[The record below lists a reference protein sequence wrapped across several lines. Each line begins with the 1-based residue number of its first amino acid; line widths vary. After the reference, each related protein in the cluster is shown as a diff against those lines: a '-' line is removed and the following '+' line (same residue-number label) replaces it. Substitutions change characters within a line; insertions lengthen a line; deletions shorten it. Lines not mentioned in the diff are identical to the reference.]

1 MTTEAQLNW
10 LDGGAPAQ
18 SSGGTTWGMPFA
30 RGAVA
35 GVGGISVSDP
45 AGRTVPS
52 QAWPL
57 ATWPD
62 GSLKWAGIA
71 LPATDSPSTHYR
83 VMSDGGTTP
92 AAGRLPAPEA
102 SPAPGPAP
110 QVAVTETEDTITVST
125 GTLDMVI
132 SRTGSALFTSLSR
145 GGTVVA
151 EGARLVSLLQDGVP
165 EGPGSASRHAFTG
178 EVTAVVL
185 EQRGPVRAVVRLEGA
200 HRPDTADDADGK
212 QRSWLPFVVRFY
224 FHAGARSVRMVHS
237 FVWDGDAE
245 RDFLAGLGVRFTVPL
260 EGQLHDRHVRIAG
273 ADGGFLT
280 EAVRGLT
287 GLRRDPGDDVRRAQ
301 IAGQATPPLEEWSE
315 LVSTRL
321 HLIPAWGD
329 YTLTQLSADGFELR
343 KRTAAGHGWVGISGG
358 TRAAGFCS
366 LSTPEGGFGIGVRNF
381 WQSHPGQ
388 LDIRNAATAQAE
400 VTAWLYSPEAQ
411 PMDLRFYHDGLGQ
424 DTFEDQLEGLEITYE
439 DYEPGFGNP
448 HGIARTHEL
457 TLFAYESTPDTR
469 ALAADLEASSTPP
482 LLQATPEYLHSA
494 GVFGDWSPVDRSTPE
509 RAGLEDKLDFL
520 FDFYAGQVEQRRW
533 YGFWN
538 HGDVMHTYDADRHA
552 WRYDVGGYAW
562 DNSEL
567 SPDLWLWYM
576 YLRSGRADVFRFA
589 EAMTRHTGEV
599 DTYHAGPWQGL
610 GSRHNVQHW
619 GCSAKQLRISTPAYR
634 RFYYYLTADER
645 TGDLLSEL
653 VDSDQN
659 FLGLDP
665 TRKVRPDAATYR
677 PDRSALAVGLGTDWG
692 SLAATWLTDWERT
705 GNPRSRDRL
714 LGTMADIGA
723 LKYGFLTGEA
733 LYDLDKGRFD
743 AGREVISVSHLSAV
757 FGLVEICSE
766 LVSLVPD
773 AAFERAWLQY
783 CRLFLASPEDQVAE
797 VGRPLD
803 GIYLTQAHSRLSA
816 YAASRLGDAGL
827 AAGAWRSFAEGG
839 EHLNHA
845 EAFTLRKIE
854 PPYVLMPVDEAA
866 TVSTNDAAQFGL
878 AVIQNLALIGD
889 HLPVLEPAP

>member
-1 MTTEAQLNW
+1 MTDNIPIRW
-10 LDGGAPAQ
+10 IDGKAPAEI
-18 SSGGTTWGMPFA
+18 SGGTTWGMPFA
-30 RGAVA
+30 RGSVPAAEALSVTDTAGSTVA
-35 GVGGISVSDP
+35 
-45 AGRTVPS
+45 S

-71 LPATDSPSTHYR
+71 LPASSSPSEVYH
-83 VMSDGGTTP
+83 VASDGG
-92 AAGRLPAPEA
+92 A
-102 SPAPGPAP
+102 SPRGASQTPPGASS
-110 QVAVTETEDTITVST
+110 VTVTETDRALTVDT
-125 GTLDMVI
+125 GTLQMVI
-132 SRTGSALFTSLSR
+132 ER
-145 GGTVVA
+145 GGSTLFRSLTRGGVEVA
-151 EGARLVSLLQDGVP
+151 RDARLVSLLQDGISDDQ
-165 EGPGSASRHAFTG
+165 GGGGAGTLTRDAFTG

-185 EQRGPVRAVVRLEGA
+185 EHNGPVRAVVRLEGQ
-200 HRPDTADDADGK
+200 HRPDGRDSGTSRYSGK
-212 QRSWLPFVVRFY
+212 ESWLPFVVRFY
-224 FHAGARSVRMVHS
+224 FHANARSVRMVHS
-237 FVWDGDAE
+237 FIWDGDAD

-260 EGQLHDRHVRIAG
+260 HAELHNRHIRMAG

-280 EAVRGLT
+280 EAVRGIT
-287 GLRRDPGDDVRRAQ
+287 GLRRDPGEDVRRAQ
-301 IAGQATPPLEEWSE
+301 VEGRATPPLAGWNPEVSE
-315 LVSTRL
+315 RL
-321 HLIPAWGD
+321 HLVPAWSD
-329 YTLTQLSADGFELR
+329 YTLSQLSADGFELR
-343 KRTAAGHGWVGISGG
+343 KRTAPGRAWVGISGG
-358 TRAAGFCS
+358 TRSAGFCS
-366 LSTPEGGFGIGVRNF
+366 LTDTRGGFGVGVKDF

-388 LDIRNAATAQAE
+388 LDIRGAAKDNATL
-400 VTAWLYSPEAQ
+400 TAWLYSPEAQ

-424 DTFEDQLEGLEITYE
+424 DTFEEQLEGLEITYE
-439 DYEPGFGNP
+439 DYEPGFGNA

-457 TLFAYESTPDTR
+457 TLFGYDGTPATES
-469 ALAADLEASSTPP
+469 LAADAAAASAPA
-482 LLQATPEYLHSA
+482 LLQATPEYLHSV
-494 GVFGDWSPVDRSTPE
+494 GVFGDWDPVDRGTPA
-509 RAGLEDKLDFL
+509 RAELEDHLDFL

-538 HGDVMHTYDADRHA
+538 YGDVMHTYDHDRHV

-567 SPDLWLWYM
+567 SPDLWLWYS
-576 YLRSGRADVFRFA
+576 YLRSGRADIFRLA

-599 DTYHAGPWQGL
+599 DVYHVGPWRGL

-645 TGDLLSEL
+645 TGDLLTEL

-665 TRKVRPDAATYR
+665 VRKVRPDADTYR
-677 PDRSALAVGLGTDWG
+677 PNRGALGVGLGTDWG

-743 AGREVISVSHLSAV
+743 TGRELIQVSHLSAV

-766 LVSLVPD
+766 LVDLVPD
-773 AAFERAWLQY
+773 PDFERAWLQY
-783 CRLFLASPEDQVAE
+783 CRLFLATKEEQVAA
-797 VGRPLD
+797 VGQPLE
-803 GIYLTQAHSRLSA
+803 GIYLTQAHSRLTA
-816 YAASRLGDAGL
+816 YAAARLDDPDL
-827 AAGAWRSFAEGG
+827 AARAWTSFAEGG

-845 EAFTLRKIE
+845 SAFTLRQIK
-854 PPYVLMPVDEAA
+854 PPHVLLPVDEAP
-866 TVSTNDAAQFGL
+866 TVSTNDASQFGL
-878 AVIQNLALIGD
+878 AVIQNLALIGN
-889 HLPVLEPAP
+889 HLP

>member
-1 MTTEAQLNW
+1 MTDATLNW
-10 LDGGAPAQ
+10 LEGEVPAGL
-18 SSGGTTWGMPFA
+18 SGGTTWGMPFT
-30 RGAVA
+30 RGALA
-35 GVGGISVSDP
+35 GADGITVSDADGRPVP
-45 AGRTVPS
+45 AQTWS
-52 QAWPL
+52 L

-71 LPATDSPSTHYR
+71 LPATAAPSAQYR
-83 VMSDGGTTP
+83 VTSDGGTP
-92 AAGRLPAPEA
+92 PVPEP
-102 SPAPGPAP
+102 SPL
-110 QVAVTETEDTITVST
+110 VAVTESDDLITVST
-125 GTLDMVI
+125 GTLEMVI
-132 SRTGSALFTSLSR
+132 SRSGPSLFTSLSR

-151 EGARLVSLLQDGVP
+151 EDAGLVSLLQDGVP
-165 EGPGSASRHAFTG
+165 DGPGSVSRQAFTG

-185 EQRGPVRAVVRLEGA
+185 EQHGPVRAVVRLEGT
-200 HRPDTADDADGK
+200 HRQDHADADG
-212 QRSWLPFVVRFY
+212 QRRSWLPFVVRFY

-237 FVWDGDAE
+237 FIWDGDAD

-260 EGQLHDRHVRIAG
+260 ESELHDRHVRIAG

-287 GLRRDPGDDVRRAQ
+287 GLRRDPGEDVRHAQ
-301 IAGQATPPLEEWSE
+301 LAGRPTPPLEEWSE
-315 LVSTRL
+315 LVSKRL
-321 HLIPAWGD
+321 HLIPAWND
-329 YTLTQLSADGFELR
+329 FTLTQLSADGFELR
-343 KRTAAGHGWVGISGG
+343 KRTGEGHGWVGISGG
-358 TRAAGFCS
+358 TRASGFCS
-366 LSTPEGGFGIGVRNF
+366 LSDPRGGFGIGIRDF

-388 LDIRNAATAQAE
+388 LDIRGAATARAS

-457 TLFAYESTPDTR
+457 TLFAYDATPD
-469 ALAADLEASSTPP
+469 AASLAADAAAASTPAM
-482 LLQATPEYLHSA
+482 LQATPGYLHSA
-494 GVFGDWSPVDRSTPE
+494 GVFGDWAPADRSTPE
-509 RAGLEDKLDFL
+509 RAELEDKLDFL
-520 FDFYAGQVEQRRW
+520 VDFYQGQVEQRRW

-538 HGDVMHTYDADRHA
+538 YGDVMHTYDFDRHA

-567 SPDLWLWYM
+567 SPDLWLWYT
-576 YLRSGRADVFRFA
+576 YLRTGRADVFRLA

-599 DTYHAGPWQGL
+599 DVYHLGEWRGL

-645 TGDLLSEL
+645 TGDLLTEL
-653 VDSDQN
+653 VDSDRN

-665 TRKVRPDAATYR
+665 TRKVRKDSATYR

-705 GNPRSRDRL
+705 GNPWSRDRL

-733 LYDLDKGRFD
+733 LYNLDTGRFD
-743 AGREVISVSHLSAV
+743 AGRDMILVSHLSAV

-766 LVSLVPD
+766 LIDLVPD
-773 AAFERAWLQY
+773 AGFERAWLQY
-783 CRLFLASPEDQVAE
+783 CRLFLATPEEQVAE

-803 GIYLTQAHSRLSA
+803 GIHLTQAHSRLSA
-816 YAASRLGDAGL
+816 YAASRLGDAEL
-827 AAGAWRSFAEGG
+827 ARRAWTSFAEGG

-845 EAFTLRKIE
+845 EAFTLRRIE
-854 PPYVLMPVDEAA
+854 PPYVLTAVDEAP
-866 TVSTNDAAQFGL
+866 TVSTNDTAQFGL

-889 HLPVLEPAP
+889 QLPALQRVR

>member
-1 MTTEAQLNW
+1 MIETTLNW
-10 LDGGAPAQ
+10 LDGGAPAAL
-18 SSGGTTWGMPFA
+18 SGGTTWGMPFA
-30 RGAVA
+30 RGSLA
-35 GVGGISVSDP
+35 GVGGISVSDE
-45 AGRTVPS
+45 AGRAVPS

-71 LPATDSPSTHYR
+71 LPATDAPSAHYN
-83 VMSDGGTTP
+83 VTYDGG
-92 AAGRLPAPEA
+92 ASPEA
-102 SPAPGPAP
+102 EAAPKVEPSPHIE
-110 QVAVTETEDTITVST
+110 VTEAEDSVTVST
-125 GTLDMVI
+125 GALEMVI
-132 SRTGSALFTSLSR
+132 SRSSSTLFTTLSR
-145 GGTVVA
+145 GGVPVA
-151 EGARLVSLLQDGVP
+151 RDGKLVSLLQDGVHD
-165 EGPGSASRHAFTG
+165 GPGSVSREPFTG
-178 EVTAVVL
+178 EVTAVVI
-185 EQRGPVRAVVRLEGA
+185 EQRGPVRAVMRLEGS
-200 HRPDTADDADGK
+200 HRPDTHAGDG
-212 QRSWLPFVVRFY
+212 RSWLPFVVRFY

-237 FVWDGDAE
+237 FIWDGEPE
-245 RDFLAGLGVRFTVPL
+245 RDFLAGLGVRFSVPL

-287 GLRRDPGDDVRRAQ
+287 GLRRDPGEAVRRAQ
-301 IAGQATPPLEEWSE
+301 IEGKPTPPLEEWSE
-315 LVSTRL
+315 LVSKRL
-321 HLIPAWGD
+321 HLIPAWND
-329 YTLTQLSADGFELR
+329 FTLSQLSADGFELR
-343 KRTAAGHGWVGISGG
+343 KRTGEGHGWVGISGG
-358 TRAAGFCS
+358 TRAEGFCS
-366 LSTPEGGFGIGVRNF
+366 LSDTRGGFGVGVRNF
-381 WQSHPGQ
+381 WQSHPVQ
-388 LDIRNAATAQAE
+388 LDIRGAATAQAE

-424 DTFEDQLEGLEITYE
+424 DTFEEQLEGLEITYE

-457 TLFAYESTPDTR
+457 TLFAYDATPHTR
-469 ALAADLEASSTPP
+469 ALAADVEASSAPP
-482 LLQATPEYLHSA
+482 LLQASPEYLHSVR
-494 GVFGDWSPVDRSTPE
+494 VFGDWAPVDRSTPE

-538 HGDVMHTYDADRHA
+538 FGDVMHTYDFDRHV

-599 DTYHAGPWQGL
+599 DVYHLGEWRGL

-665 TRKVRPDAATYR
+665 VRKVRPDSATYR
-677 PDRSALAVGLGTDWG
+677 PERSALGVGLGTDWG
-692 SLAATWLTDWERT
+692 SLAATWLADWERT

-743 AGREVISVSHLSAV
+743 AGRERIQVSHLSAV

-766 LVSLVPD
+766 LIDLVPD
-773 AAFERAWLQY
+773 AAFEHAWLQY
-783 CRLFLASPEDQVAE
+783 CQLFLASEEEQIAE
-797 VGRPLD
+797 VGQPLD
-803 GIYLTQAHSRLSA
+803 GVYLTQAHSRLSA
-816 YAASRLGDAGL
+816 YAAARAGDSGL
-827 AAGAWRSFAEGG
+827 ARRAWDSFAEGG
-839 EHLNHA
+839 EHLNHGS
-845 EAFTLRKIE
+845 AFTLRKIK
-854 PPYVLMPVDEAA
+854 PPYVLTAVDEAP

-889 HLPVLEPAP
+889 HLPALQPVR

>member
-1 MTTEAQLNW
+1 MTDSTLIRWIDGQAPTEI
-10 LDGGAPAQ
+10 
-18 SSGGTTWGMPFA
+18 SGGTTWGMPFA
-30 RGAVA
+30 RGTVPGTEALTVTDA
-35 GVGGISVSDP
+35 TG
-45 AGRTVPS
+45 TNVPS

-71 LPATDSPSTHYR
+71 LPATDSPSDTYR
-83 VMSDGGTTP
+83 VAADGGTAT
-92 AAGRLPAPEA
+92 AASRPPSDA
-102 SPAPGPAP
+102 SS
-110 QVAVTETEDTITVST
+110 VTVTEGADALTVDTGV
-125 GTLDMVI
+125 LQMVI
-132 SRTGSALFTSLSR
+132 HRSGSTLFTSLTR
-145 GGTVVA
+145 DGREVA
-151 EGARLVSLLQDGVP
+151 RDATLVSLLQDGIP
-165 EGPGSASRHAFTG
+165 EGAGTVGRNPFTG

-185 EQRGPVRAVVRLEGA
+185 EQSGPVRAVVRLEGN
-200 HRPDTADDADGK
+200 HRPDTPESGRRA
-212 QRSWLPFVVRFY
+212 WLPFTVRFY
-224 FHAGARSVRMVHS
+224 FHANARSVRMVHS
-237 FVWDGDAE
+237 FIWDGDAE

-260 EGQLHDRHVRIAG
+260 EDELHNRHIRIAG

-287 GLRRDPGDDVRRAQ
+287 GLRRDPGAEVREAQ
-301 IAGQATPPLEEWSE
+301 ITGRPTPQLDTWNPE
-315 LVSTRL
+315 VSNRL

-329 YTLTQLSADGFELR
+329 YTLSQLSADGFELR

-358 TRAAGFCS
+358 TRSAGFCS
-366 LSTPEGGFGIGVRNF
+366 LSDTRGGLGVGVKDF

-388 LDIRNAATAQAE
+388 LDIRGAATGQAS

-424 DTFEDQLEGLEITYE
+424 DTFEEQLEGLEITYE

-448 HGIARTHEL
+448 AGIARTHEL
-457 TLFAYESTPDTR
+457 TLFAYEATPPTES
-469 ALAADLEASSTPP
+469 LAADAASASAPA

-494 GVFGDWSPVDRSTPE
+494 GVFGDWAPVDRSTPA
-509 RAGLEDKLDFL
+509 RASLEDRLDFL

-538 HGDVMHTYDADRHA
+538 YGDVMHTYDFDRHV

-567 SPDLWLWYM
+567 SPDLWLWYS
-576 YLRSGRADVFRFA
+576 YLRSGRADIFRFA

-599 DTYHAGPWQGL
+599 DVYHLGPWKGL

-645 TGDLLSEL
+645 TGDLLTEL

-665 TRKVRPDAATYR
+665 VRKVRPDAATYR
-677 PDRSALAVGLGTDWG
+677 PNRGALGVGLGTDWG

-733 LYDLDKGRFD
+733 LYDLDTGRFD
-743 AGREVISVSHLSAV
+743 TGREQISVSHLSAV

-766 LVSLVPD
+766 LVDLVDDPE
-773 AAFERAWLQY
+773 FERAWLQY
-783 CRLFLASPEDQVAE
+783 CRLFLATKEDQVEA
-797 VGRPLD
+797 VGQPLE
-803 GIYLTQAHSRLSA
+803 GIYLTQAHSRLTA
-816 YAASRLGDAGL
+816 YAAARLQDRDL
-827 AAGAWRSFAEGG
+827 AARAWESFAEGG
-839 EHLNHA
+839 EHLNHQS
-845 EAFTLRKIE
+845 AFSLRKIE
-854 PPYVLMPVDEAA
+854 PPCVLLPVDEAP
-866 TVSTNDAAQFGL
+866 TVSTNDTAQFGL
-878 AVIQNLALIGD
+878 AVIQNLALVGD
-889 HLPVLEPAP
+889 HLD

>member
-1 MTTEAQLNW
+1 MKDSTLIRW
-10 LDGGAPAQ
+10 IDGQAPAEI
-18 SSGGTTWGMPFA
+18 SSGTTWGMPFP
-30 RGAVA
+30 RGTVPGAEAV
-35 GVGGISVSDP
+35 SVTDGTGTP
-45 AGRTVPS
+45 VPS

-71 LPATDSPSTHYR
+71 LPALDTPSGTYQVTADGDAATGASQPASGGASVTVTEGADSLSVDTG
-83 VMSDGGTTP
+83 VLQMVINQN
-92 AAGRLPAPEA
+92 
-102 SPAPGPAP
+102 GPALFSSLMRDGRE
-110 QVAVTETEDTITVST
+110 VARD
-125 GTLDMVI
+125 
-132 SRTGSALFTSLSR
+132 
-145 GGTVVA
+145 
-151 EGARLVSLLQDGVP
+151 ARLVSLVQGHIP
-165 EGPGSASRHAFTG
+165 EGAGTVGRDAFTG

-185 EQRGPVRAVVRLEGA
+185 EQSGPVRAVVRLEGR
-200 HRPDTADDADGK
+200 HRPDAPGRPGVPGSGNRD
-212 QRSWLPFVVRFY
+212 WLPFVVRFY
-224 FHAGARSVRMVHS
+224 FYANARSVRMVHS
-237 FVWDGDAE
+237 FIWDGDAE
-245 RDFLAGLGVRFTVPL
+245 QDFLAGLGVRFTVPL
-260 EGQLHDRHVRIAG
+260 EDELHNRHIRIAG

-287 GLRRDPGDDVRRAQ
+287 GLRRDPGAEVREAQ
-301 IAGQATPPLEEWSE
+301 ITGRPTPPPETWNPE
-315 LVSTRL
+315 VSGRL
-321 HLIPAWGD
+321 HLIPTWGD

-366 LSTPEGGFGIGVRNF
+366 LSDTSGGFGVGVKDF

-388 LDIRNAATAQAE
+388 LDIRGAATGEASL
-400 VTAWLYSPEAQ
+400 TAWLYSPEAQ

-424 DTFEDQLEGLEITYE
+424 DTFEEQLEGLEITYE
-439 DYEPGFGNP
+439 DYEQGFGNP
-448 HGIARTHEL
+448 TGIARTHEL
-457 TLFAYESTPDTR
+457 TLFAYDATPSTES
-469 ALAADLEASSTPP
+469 LAADASSASTPA
-482 LLQATPEYLHSA
+482 LLQATPEYLHSV
-494 GVFGDWSPVDRSTPE
+494 GVFGDWDPVDRSTPA
-509 RAGLEDKLDFL
+509 RARLEDRLDFL

-538 HGDVMHTYDADRHA
+538 YGDVMHTYDFDRHV

-567 SPDLWLWYM
+567 SPDLWLWYS
-576 YLRSGRADVFRFA
+576 YLRSGRADIFRFA

-599 DTYHAGPWQGL
+599 DVYHLGPWKGL

-645 TGDLLSEL
+645 TGDLLTEL

-665 TRKVRPDAATYR
+665 VRKVRPDAATYR
-677 PDRSALAVGLGTDWG
+677 PNRGALGVGLGTDWG

-714 LGTMADIGA
+714 LGTMADIGT

-743 AGREVISVSHLSAV
+743 TGREQIQVSHLSAV

-766 LVSLVPD
+766 LVDLVPD
-773 AAFERAWLQY
+773 PEFERAWLQY
-783 CRLFLASPEDQVAE
+783 CRLFLATKAEQVEA
-797 VGRPLD
+797 VGQPLE
-803 GIYLTQAHSRLSA
+803 GIYLTQAHSRLTA
-816 YAASRLGDAGL
+816 YAAAKLQDRDL
-827 AAGAWRSFAEGG
+827 AARAWHSFAEGG
-839 EHLNHA
+839 EHLNHQS
-845 EAFTLRKIE
+845 AFTLRKIE
-854 PPYVLMPVDEAA
+854 PPHVLLPVDEAP
-866 TVSTNDAAQFGL
+866 TVSTNDTAQFGL
-878 AVIQNLALIGD
+878 AVIQNLALVGRYLD
-889 HLPVLEPAP
+889 

>member
-1 MTTEAQLNW
+1 MTDNVLIRWIDGQAPTEI
-10 LDGGAPAQ
+10 
-18 SSGGTTWGMPFA
+18 SGGTTWGMPFP
-30 RGAVA
+30 RGSVQGTEALAVTDAA
-35 GVGGISVSDP
+35 GTP
-45 AGRTVPS
+45 VPS

-62 GSLKWAGIA
+62 GSLKWAGVA
-71 LPATDSPSTHYR
+71 LPATGSPSDTYN
-83 VMSDGGTTP
+83 VTADAGTASAAGQPPSDGSSVT
-92 AAGRLPAPEA
+92 
-102 SPAPGPAP
+102 
-110 QVAVTETEDTITVST
+110 VTESADALTIDT
-125 GTLDMVI
+125 GALQMVI
-132 SRTGSALFTSLSR
+132 DRVGPSLFRSLSR
-145 GGTVVA
+145 HGEPVA
-151 EGARLVSLLQDGVP
+151 RDARLVSFLQDGVP
-165 EGPGSASRHAFTG
+165 EGAGTASRDAFTG

-185 EQRGPVRAVVRLEGA
+185 EQSGPVRAVVRLEGR
-200 HRPDTADDADGK
+200 HRQDGAGGK
-212 QRSWLPFVVRFY
+212 GRSWLPFVVRFY
-224 FHAGARSVRMVHS
+224 FYANARSVRMVHS
-237 FVWDGDAE
+237 FIWDGDAG

-260 EGQLHDRHVRIAG
+260 EAELHNRHIRIAG

-287 GLRRDPGDDVRRAQ
+287 GLRRDPGADVRGAQ
-301 IAGQATPPLEEWSE
+301 VAGRTTPPAETWNPE
-315 LVSTRL
+315 VSRRL

-329 YTLTQLSADGFELR
+329 YTLSQLSADGFELR

-366 LSTPEGGFGIGVRNF
+366 LSDTRGGLGVGIKDF

-388 LDIRNAATAQAE
+388 LDIRGAAGSEASL
-400 VTAWLYSPEAQ
+400 TAWLFSPEAQ
-411 PMDLRFYHDGLGQ
+411 PMDLRFYHDGMGQ
-424 DTFEDQLEGLEITYE
+424 ETFGEQLEGLEITYE

-448 HGIARTHEL
+448 TGIARTHEL
-457 TLFAYESTPDTR
+457 TLFAYEATPSTES
-469 ALAADLEASSTPP
+469 LAADAAAASTPA

-494 GVFGDWSPVDRSTPE
+494 GIFGDWSPVDRSTPA
-509 RAGLEDKLDFL
+509 RARLEDRLDFL

-538 HGDVMHTYDADRHA
+538 YGDLMHTYDLDRHV

-567 SPDLWLWYM
+567 SPDLWLWYS
-576 YLRSGRADVFRFA
+576 YLRSGRADIFRFA

-599 DTYHAGPWQGL
+599 DVYHLGPWKGL

-665 TRKVRPDAATYR
+665 VRKVRPDAATYR
-677 PDRSALAVGLGTDWG
+677 PNRGALGVGLGTDWG

-733 LYDLDKGRFD
+733 LYDLDRGRFD
-743 AGREVISVSHLSAV
+743 TTREQISVSHLSAV

-766 LVSLVPD
+766 LVDLVDDPE
-773 AAFERAWLQY
+773 FERSWLQY
-783 CRLFLASPEDQVAE
+783 CRLFLASKDEQVEA
-797 VGRPLD
+797 VGQALE
-803 GIYLTQAHSRLSA
+803 GIYLTQAHSRLTA
-816 YAASRLGDAGL
+816 YAAARLQDAGL
-827 AAGAWRSFAEGG
+827 AAQAWEHFAGGG
-839 EHLNHA
+839 EHLNHGA
-845 EAFTLRKIE
+845 AFSLRKME
-854 PPYVLMPVDEAA
+854 PPFVLLPVDEAP

-878 AVIQNLALIGD
+878 AVIQNLALAGR
-889 HLPVLEPAP
+889 HLD